1 MPEFT
6 VRYAKKSELERVNE
20 IRYQVNRVH
29 SNGRLPNKS
38 PARNSKKY
46 TKIVV
51 IVFDVVN
58 LYIFFIPCNPSYINS
73 IS

>member
-29 SNGRLPNKS
+29 SNGRPVYS
-38 PARNSKKY
+38 EM
-46 TKIVV
+46 
-51 IVFDVVN
+51 
-58 LYIFFIPCNPSYINS
+58 
-73 IS
+73 ISAIR